1 MYPPV
6 TNSWPLSRRIL
17 RHAPERRR
25 PRSYTLSRF
34 LATRP
39 FQPLRLCGRDY
50 LGYTS
55 GSAAQGFTTPPAK
68 PPQPLKRSL
77 AVCMALM
84 AGHQIAI
91 RALHGDFV
99 RAVWRGPT
107 RDESHRGTNSGCDR
121 AGNSH
126 RQLARVLLND
136 VDDDIASVLPR
147 AEHPSQKAFYWLEHS
162 LVWAWP
168 SPFQEFLDSEFGR
181 SKSPFNN

>member
-1 MYPPV
+1 
-6 TNSWPLSRRIL
+6 
-17 RHAPERRR
+17 
-25 PRSYTLSRF
+25 
-34 LATRP
+34 
-39 FQPLRLCGRDY
+39 
-50 LGYTS
+50 
-55 GSAAQGFTTPPAK
+55 
-68 PPQPLKRSL
+68 
-77 AVCMALM
+77 MALM

-147 AEHPSQKAFYWLEHS
+147 AEPPVAASVLLVNILWFGHGHPLFRN
-162 LVWAWP
+162 
-168 SPFQEFLDSEFGR
+168 FLTQNLDDQN
-181 SKSPFNN
+181 PL